1 MKLRYK
7 ILMIAVA
14 LVGLSSCKDFLETI
28 PDTRV
33 YLQNLD
39 QLEQLLVSGYTSNS
53 YTVVGEMSS
62 DNVDDLNA
70 PSSTGARFNYSP
82 ASRYHEQLYRWEDVT
97 LDISDEDSPSGI
109 WQGCYQAIAVA
120 NAVIEVADEMER
132 TGEIEG
138 QPMTPRDKARLAAIQ
153 GEAHMIRAYHHYI
166 LAQVFCVRFHPAH
179 PVP

>member
-1 MKLRYK
+1 M
-7 ILMIAVA
+7 
-14 LVGLSSCKDFLETI
+14 SSCKDFLETI

-82 ASRYHEQLYRWEDVT
+82 A
-97 LDISDEDSPSGI
+97 
-109 WQGCYQAIAVA
+109 
-120 NAVIEVADEMER
+120 
-132 TGEIEG
+132 
-138 QPMTPRDKARLAAIQ
+138 
-153 GEAHMIRAYHHYI
+153 
-166 LAQVFCVRFHPAH
+166 
-179 PVP
+179 